1 MPPNEKGQPESCPNP
16 KSVVYHDSCEFKASP
31 QFAQALARSVFGR
44 DYIVVHEPI
53 GKRFRTRARP
63 GIRAWRAQR

>member
-1 MPPNEKGQPESCPNP
+1 MAFREKGQPESRPNP
-16 KSVVYHDSCEFKASP
+16 NSAVNHDAADFKGSRD
-31 QFAQALARSVFGR
+31 FAQALARSVFGR

-63 GIRAWRAQR
+63 RIRSWRAAQ